1 MQRVVAEGEINHL
14 VLGSDRELVEFI
26 EEKVKGGDA
35 ARRGEPVGE
44 AQRIVGE
51 PVKRQLHLYEGGG
64 RLHEVAERH
73 FAGEIS
79 ARRAGE
85 G

>member
-1 MQRVVAEGEINHL
+1 MKAMR
-14 VLGSDRELVEFI
+14 
-26 EEKVKGGDA
+26 

-73 FAGEIS
+73 FAGEIF
-79 ARRAGE
+79 RRAEQERDDRRERAGLS
-85 G
+85 